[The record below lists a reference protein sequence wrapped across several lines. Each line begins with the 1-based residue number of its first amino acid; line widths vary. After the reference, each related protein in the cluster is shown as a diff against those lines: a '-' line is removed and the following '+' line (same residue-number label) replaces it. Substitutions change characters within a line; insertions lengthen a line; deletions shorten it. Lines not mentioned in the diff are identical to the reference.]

1 MKSSALDQLKVTAE
15 SCGVTDHTTQAL
27 KSIGILRK
35 WTDGAVIISR
45 GQVNTTAFL
54 LVSGKL
60 RVSISTLDG
69 DEKLLRWLVPGEITG
84 LSSAISDCPYPGE
97 LISKG
102 ECQVLHLERESLI
115 RLIRQDADV
124 ALDLLKVLGLRI
136 NQMFDTMTDQI
147 MTNPEHRVWAAL
159 KRLVQFNGLAVAEGT
174 RLNVTQDDIA
184 HASGVSRQHV
194 NIQLKR
200 FQDNGL
206 IRIGYRYVV
215 LLHPLPRVMPQL
227 QPRAVRA

>member
-27 KSIGILRK
+27 KTIGVLRR
-35 WTDGAVIISR
+35 WNDGAVIISN

-54 LVSGKL
+54 VISGKL
-60 RVSISTLDG
+60 RANISTPDG
-69 DEKLLRWLVPGEITG
+69 EEKLLRWLVPGEITG
-84 LSSAISDCPYPGE
+84 LSSAFADCPYPGE
-97 LISKG
+97 LISTG
-102 ECQVLHLERESLI
+102 ETQVLHLERESLI
-115 RLIRQDADV
+115 RLIRKDADV

-136 NQMFDTMTDQI
+136 NQMIDTMTDQI
-147 MTNPEHRVWAAL
+147 MTSPEHRVWAAL

-174 RLNVTQDDIA
+174 KLNVTQDDIA

-194 NIQLKR
+194 NIQLKH
-200 FQDNGL
+200 FQDDGL

-215 LLHPLPRVMPQL
+215 LLHPLTRVVPQL
-227 QPRAVRA
+227 QPRAVSA